1 MLQGDIEM
9 ATYEYSED
17 QRNYFRG
24 LIADWKKQNEL
35 KTTSESQRRSNL
47 DRMRMLEY
55 MIYLPKQK

>member
-1 MLQGDIEM
+1 M

-24 LIADWKKQNEL
+24 LIAEWQKQNEL

-55 MIYLPKQK
+55 MIYLPKQQ